1 MRRKREA
8 KAAEGECAANGGC
21 STLPSTDGQ
30 RAYELDAL
38 GCYDKIELA
47 CAILVPQ
54 ALSASL
60 YVTDPPLVC
69 YLPRH
74 PPKGYYAHGAL
85 GGSQGG
91 TNSAAYSPL
100 SHLGRQNDKVS
111 QYVSRTVIHT

>member
-60 YVTDPPLVC
+60 YVTDSPLVC
-69 YLPRH
+69 YLPIH
-74 PPKGYYAHGAL
+74 PLKGY
-85 GGSQGG
+85 
-91 TNSAAYSPL
+91 
-100 SHLGRQNDKVS
+100 
-111 QYVSRTVIHT
+111 